1 MIEAVSTTNV
11 KLWVSLG
18 LVLSAIGGIYHNA
31 EEFPGMQLSAPEM
44 LSIIIPTVALLIW
57 WWTRPGRILVLV
69 TAAWVLLS
77 LIVGAFLTVFP
88 LSVLPFEPE
97 QSIEHYQAHM
107 VYAAT
112 QVPLLVVLAWL
123 GGRVREG

>member
-1 MIEAVSTTNV
+1 MIEAVTTTSV

-18 LVLSAIGGIYHNA
+18 LVVSAMGGVYHNA
-31 EEFPGMQLSAPEM
+31 EEFPGMQLWAPEM
-44 LSIIIPTVALLIW
+44 MSIIVPTIALLIW
-57 WWTRPGRILVLV
+57 WWMRPGRMLVLV
-69 TAAWVLLS
+69 TAGWVLLS

-97 QSIEHYQAHM
+97 QSVEHYQAHM
-107 VYAAT
+107 IYVAT